1 MISEPNGNR
10 QIANQISRKLAPSIV
25 DSGKLDSERN
35 VFILTGGLGERIV
48 GSFDVGSASTLAEDS
63 IAAPLGT

>member
-35 VFILTGGLGERIV
+35 VFILTGG
-48 GSFDVGSASTLAEDS
+48 
-63 IAAPLGT
+63 